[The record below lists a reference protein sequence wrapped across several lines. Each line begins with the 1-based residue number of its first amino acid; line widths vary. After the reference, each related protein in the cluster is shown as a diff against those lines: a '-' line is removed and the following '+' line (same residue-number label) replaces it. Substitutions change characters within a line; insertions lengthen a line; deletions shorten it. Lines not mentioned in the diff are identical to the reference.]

1 MEDASALR
9 APGFAPASLSV
20 AGVSAP
26 TLVVAGA
33 VMSWGLGGVLVK
45 LMSIGG
51 LSLAFYRLWFGF
63 LLMLAIVVVARRLPT
78 LADVRRAAP
87 AGVLFGVNVAFF
99 FTAVRLTTVANA
111 NLIGALQ
118 PAIVLMVAG
127 PLFGEKSGSREAIWT
142 AVSIVGVAIVIVGG
156 AGSPAWNPAGDA
168 LAFCAV
174 LTFTGYFLIS
184 KHIRTS
190 MGTLEY
196 MVGVQ
201 LFAALTITPIALVPS
216 GRIDVLERLDWAY
229 LVIIVFCTGIGAHL
243 LVNWAH
249 RYVDVSV
256 SSLMMLLVPV
266 VAGVAAWLILDESL
280 TAVQIAGS
288 MVTLGAILVIVRGSS
303 GGEDAESHAAAAV
316 DAPV

>member
-9 APGFAPASLSV
+9 SPSSLTVSGISIPA
-20 AGVSAP
+20 
-26 TLVVAGA
+26 LVVALA
-33 VMSWGLGGVLVK
+33 VMSWGFGGVLVK
-45 LMSIGG
+45 LMSISG

-78 LADVRRAAP
+78 LSDVRRAAP
-87 AGVLFGVNVAFF
+87 AGLLFGVNVALFF
-99 FTAVRLTTVANA
+99 SAVRLTTVANA

-127 PLFGEKSGSREAIWT
+127 PLFGEKSGAREAIWT

-168 LAFCAV
+168 LAACAV

-184 KHIRTS
+184 KHARAS
-190 MGTLEY
+190 VGTLEY

-201 LFAALTITPIALVPS
+201 FFAALTITPIALVPS
-216 GRIDVLERLDWAY
+216 GHVDVLERLDWVY
-229 LVIIVFCTGIGAHL
+229 LAIIVFGTGVGAHI

-256 SSLMMLLVPV
+256 SSVLMLLVPV
-266 VAGVAAWLILDESL
+266 VAGVAAWIILGESL
-280 TAVQIAGS
+280 TAVQIGGS
-288 MVTLGAILVIVRGSS
+288 MLTLASILVIVRGS
-303 GGEDAESHAAAAV
+303 DRAAEIAPRETTAL

>member
-1 MEDASALR
+1 
-9 APGFAPASLSV
+9 
-20 AGVSAP
+20 
-26 TLVVAGA
+26 
-33 VMSWGLGGVLVK
+33 MSWGFGGVLVK
-45 LMSIGG
+45 LMSISG

-78 LADVRRAAP
+78 LDDLRRAAP
-87 AGVLFGVNVAFF
+87 AGMLFGINVVFF

-127 PLFGEKSGSREAIWT
+127 PLFGEKVRFRSAIWT

-156 AGSPAWNPAGDA
+156 AGSPAWNPSGDA
-168 LAFCAV
+168 LAVCAV

-184 KHIRTS
+184 KHVRAS
-190 MGTLEY
+190 VGTLEY
-196 MVGVQ
+196 MAGVQ
-201 LFAALTITPIALVPS
+201 FFAALIVTPIALVPS
-216 GRIDVLERLDWAY
+216 GRVDVLERLDWAY
-229 LVIIVFCTGIGAHL
+229 LAIIVFGTGIGAHI

-249 RYVDVSV
+249 RYVDVSI

-266 VAGVAAWLILDESL
+266 VAGVAAWVILDESL

-288 MVTLGAILVIVRGSS
+288 MVTLGAILVIVRGTSRA
-303 GGEDAESHAAAAV
+303 GDAATREATAV
-316 DAPV
+316 DAAV

>member
-9 APGFAPASLSV
+9 SPISGPASAAVL
-20 AGVSAP
+20 GVSAP
-26 TLVVAGA
+26 TLVVAVA
-33 VMSWGLGGVLVK
+33 VMSWGFGGVLVK
-45 LMSIGG
+45 LMSISG

-78 LADVRRAAP
+78 RSDLRRAAP
-87 AGVLFGVNVAFF
+87 AGMLFGVNVVFF

-127 PLFGEKSGSREAIWT
+127 PLFGEKSGAREAIWT
-142 AVSIVGVAIVIVGG
+142 AVSIVGVATVIVGG

-168 LAFCAV
+168 LALCAL

-184 KHIRTS
+184 KHVRAS

-201 LFAALTITPIALVPS
+201 LFAALVVTPIALMPPGHV
-216 GRIDVLERLDWAY
+216 DVLERLDWAY
-229 LVIIVFCTGIGAHL
+229 LAIIVFATGIGAHI

-249 RYVDVSV
+249 RYVDVSI

-266 VAGVAAWLILDESL
+266 VAGVAAWVILDESL

-288 MVTLGAILVIVRGSS
+288 MVTLGAILVIVRGTSRA
-303 GGEDAESHAAAAV
+303 GEPQAATAL